1 MNNKAVRKYLRDVNR
16 KLCCRKGTRKRLLDG
31 FREEL
36 AESDL
41 GDMNYEQLVL
51 QFGKPEELA
60 QSLMEAVDPAEI
72 ARESKRKMARPYY
85 IAGMIALI
93 LVLIFAAYVWYVS
106 VRAIDYAVDT
116 ITITEYSESTE

>member
-93 LVLIFAAYVWYVS
+93 LVLIFAAYVRYVA
-106 VRAIDYAVDT
+106 VHAVDRAVDT
-116 ITITEYSESTE
+116 ITIIEHSEGTE

>member
-93 LVLIFAAYVWYVS
+93 LVLIFAAYVRYVAVHAPFYVIESIEEIS
-106 VRAIDYAVDT
+106 VI
-116 ITITEYSESTE
+116 EE